1 MDEQGREERRMFE
14 TELFV
19 AECRRALEE
28 SDAHAAV
35 RDAVARRVA
44 EPRQIMRALGE
55 PTRAGVY
62 TLHRSPELTV
72 INFVWGPHMSL
83 PPHDHRMWAVI
94 GLYTGKEINAFYHK
108 SPKGL
113 QPTGGKD
120 LSAKDACPLGSS
132 VIHSVVNPLG
142 TLTGA
147 IHVYGGDFFG
157 VPRSQWDVDTLE
169 EKPYDV
175 DYFMRLF
182 EESNRALEREATTK
196 GAR

>member
-1 MDEQGREERRMFE
+1 MFE
-14 TELFV
+14 TEFFIE
-19 AECRRALEE
+19 ECRNALRETNP
-28 SDAHAAV
+28 HAAV
-35 RDAVARRVA
+35 REVVEKTVADPA
-44 EPRQIMRALGE
+44 QIVRTMGE
-55 PTRAGVY
+55 PTRAGAY
-62 TLHRSPELTV
+62 ALHRSPELTV

-94 GLYTGKEINAFYHK
+94 GLYTGKEANAFYRR
-108 SPKGL
+108 SANGL
-113 QPTGGKD
+113 QPSGGKD
-120 LSAKDACPLGSS
+120 LNEKDVCPLGSA

-142 TLTGA
+142 RLTGA

-182 EESNRALEREATTK
+182 DESNRAM
-196 GAR
+196 

>member
-1 MDEQGREERRMFE
+1 MFE
-14 TELFV
+14 TEFFIE
-19 AECRRALEE
+19 ECRKALGETNP
-28 SDAHAAV
+28 HAAV
-35 RDAVARRVA
+35 REVVEKSAAD
-44 EPRQIMRALGE
+44 PTQIMRALGE
-55 PTRAGVY
+55 PTRAGAY

-94 GLYTGKEINAFYHK
+94 GLYTGKEANAFYRR
-108 SPKGL
+108 SPSGL
-113 QPTGGKD
+113 EPSGGKD
-120 LSAKDACPLGSS
+120 LNEKDVCPLGSS

-142 TLTGA
+142 ALTGA

-182 EESNRALEREATTK
+182 DESNRAM
-196 GAR
+196 